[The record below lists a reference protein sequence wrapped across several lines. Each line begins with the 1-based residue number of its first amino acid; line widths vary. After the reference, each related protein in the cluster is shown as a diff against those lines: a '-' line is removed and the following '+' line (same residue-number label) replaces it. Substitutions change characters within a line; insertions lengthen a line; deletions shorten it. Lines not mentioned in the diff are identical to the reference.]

1 MDGLT
6 GLFLPKISAVRGEEN
21 VLCSPEFA
29 TVSREIQRTI
39 QSLKDTDEDNIVLVI
54 DQLDLLLAAGGDQI
68 GAVNLGEMLMGLR
81 EVRDIPRADVTYQ
94 EN

>member
-6 GLFLPKISAVRGEEN
+6 GLFLPKISALRSEEN
-21 VLCSPEFA
+21 TLCSPEFA
-29 TVSREIQRTI
+29 TVSREIQRAI
-39 QSLKDTDEDNIVLVI
+39 QSLKDTDEENIVLVI
-54 DQLDLLLAAGGDQI
+54 DQSDLLLAAGGDQI
-68 GAVNLGEMLMGLR
+68 GVVNLGEMLMGLR